1 MKKQLSRKQR
11 LPSGCTEKR
20 IRALAAYHDGQTVEE
35 QAAEIE
41 GALNRKDQTLMVVPK
56 RLVPQILRLIK
67 KNHTP

>member
-11 LPSGCTEKR
+11 LPSGWTEKR
-20 IRALAAYHDGQTVEE
+20 IRALAAYHDGQTIDE

-41 GALNRKDQTLMVVPK
+41 RALDRKDDTFMVVPK
-56 RLVPQILRLIK
+56 KLVPQILRLIK

>member
-11 LPSGCTEKR
+11 LPSGWTEKR
-20 IRALAAYHDGQTVEE
+20 IRALAAYHDGQTIDE

-41 GALNRKDQTLMVVPK
+41 RALDRKDDTFMVVPRK
-56 RLVPQILRLIK
+56 LVPQILRLIK

>member
-11 LPSGCTEKR
+11 LPSGWTEKR
-20 IRALAAYHDGQTVEE
+20 IRALAGYHDGQTIDE

-41 GALNRKDQTLMVVPK
+41 RALDRKDDTFMVVPRK
-56 RLVPQILRLIK
+56 LVPQILRLIK

>member
-11 LPSGCTEKR
+11 LPSGWTEKR
-20 IRALAAYHDGQTVEE
+20 MRALAAYHDGQTIDE

-41 GALNRKDQTLMVVPK
+41 RALDRKDDTFMVVPK
-56 RLVPQILRLIK
+56 KLVPQILRLIK